1 MSQQSEQS
9 IQADQGSKT
18 DNCCKFCRKELLPKS
33 ALQAWRVEAG
43 NVETDRSLRSLLSA
57 RRSEEDMSAL
67 MHGALHP
74 QARKQHAWE
83 PMTPQEAAE
92 GNRLFPSQA
101 WLLSHTMTASFLCYV
116 IFACT
121 DTYVLQLAAARGIDD
136 IETVETEVMQKPAFA
151 HQASYANH
159 YRLVQTTAMLHTHC
173 NKVPLFTNTVVT
185 SISFGP
191 ATLQFLRQNSL
202 MPIGTSIKVAFQEK

>member
-1 MSQQSEQS
+1 M
-9 IQADQGSKT
+9 
-18 DNCCKFCRKELLPKS
+18 
-33 ALQAWRVEAG
+33 
-43 NVETDRSLRSLLSA
+43 ETDRSLRSLLSA

-151 HQASYANH
+151 HQGMLLVILRMGK
-159 YRLVQTTAMLHTHC
+159 RLMECGCCLSCVRMS
-173 NKVPLFTNTVVT
+173 V
-185 SISFGP
+185 ID
-191 ATLQFLRQNSL
+191 
-202 MPIGTSIKVAFQEK
+202 